1 MGNGCPIAIRS
12 VKLVFLI
19 VLVTMTVANPLREDD
34 THLVMKSMNE
44 FLHHLFPLVPT
55 KTQYVWE
62 ITHQEPVLPLEHY
75 YAPYKPNSNGQSFP
89 SFAQPW
95 NVDTDFRKRG
105 PECMRKCIAE
115 GILHPVQCHS
125 LC

>member
-62 ITHQEPVLPLEHY
+62 ITHQEPVLPWNITTPLINPTVMVK
-75 YAPYKPNSNGQSFP
+75 AFLALLNLGMWIRT
-89 SFAQPW
+89 FASEVQ
-95 NVDTDFRKRG
+95 NV
-105 PECMRKCIAE
+105 
-115 GILHPVQCHS
+115 
-125 LC
+125 